1 YGGTS
6 EDLPVRAW
14 CLVCFGV
21 SGVRNPDSRPDSKAS
36 PRHPPPS
43 PGCLALHDSGTGHR
57 CPGPWNHGKT
67 AEVDEDPTIRVR
79 LSDTRGPPSSQW
91 TLIHWRIRLRRLS
104 KCRLPSSIGSRRR
117 SHSQSHR
124 WKQYSVPGYYGSHAC
139 KPWSDACHC
148 SVKEEEE
155 EPAKRIAIKVLPCG
169 WNARKT
175 GDGRAIPSDSDKHSP
190 NSTTT
195 PHTLPILG
203 ASSNSRRSVLAHLL
217 LSTRRRSCPSSS
229 HLHQA
234 SLLLIQPNAD
244 LFVRAADTKYSML
257 PHYGQRSRRKFALH
271 PGITQQQASSSKH
284 PASSFQLPASIL
296 RVPPFL
302 CPHGYA
308 VMLQ

>member
-21 SGVRNPDSRPDSKAS
+21 SGVRNPDCRPDSKAS

-57 CPGPWNHGKT
+57 CPGPWDHGKT

-124 WKQYSVPGYYGSHAC
+124 WKQYSVPGYHGSHTC
-139 KPWSDACHC
+139 KPWSDACNC

-155 EPAKRIAIKVLPCG
+155 ERAKRITIKVLPCG

-195 PHTLPILG
+195 PHTLVPLVPLQIPGAQFWPISYYPRG
-203 ASSNSRRSVLAHLL
+203 ADLV
-217 LSTRRRSCPSSS
+217 
-229 HLHQA
+229 HLHPTC
-234 SLLLIQPNAD
+234 IKP
-244 LFVRAADTKYSML
+244 
-257 PHYGQRSRRKFALH
+257 PC
-271 PGITQQQASSSKH
+271 
-284 PASSFQLPASIL
+284 SSFNQMPTCLCELRIL
-296 RVPPFL
+296 HAATLRPT
-302 CPHGYA
+302 
-308 VMLQ
+308 